1 MVTATKMPY
10 PVAEMNMDLDLN
22 PAV

>member
-1 MVTATKMPY
+1 MVTATIMPY